1 MLSPCPKHWLSG
13 CRVVSALT
21 LPGSQST
28 RWVCAARPS
37 VQHTNSRHGINAL
50 GLSGLSLVRV
60 LWCLCAE
67 LSVCVKGWD
76 SSPLLSASPNIV
88 MLRNFQHPD
97 GMMNSLNQ
105 PQDVIVS
112 THKALDLCLDWDWD
126 YVCGNFIY
134 AVNKSFSLSLEFG
147 KHSVIKK
154 DLLIIPFSKLM
165 KLFLKALWK
174 FITVPQKLLSW

>member
-1 MLSPCPKHWLSG
+1 
-13 CRVVSALT
+13 
-21 LPGSQST
+21 
-28 RWVCAARPS
+28 
-37 VQHTNSRHGINAL
+37 
-50 GLSGLSLVRV
+50 
-60 LWCLCAE
+60 
-67 LSVCVKGWD
+67 
-76 SSPLLSASPNIV
+76 

-126 YVCGNFIY
+126 YVRGNFIY